1 MPGSEG
7 AMTISRAART
17 ASVALLLVAC
27 AFPAVR
33 AQAPVAA
40 DSTSRGG
47 LRDSLQAQDRASY
60 DAELMQTNPSFQDS
74 VQALLDSLGVEALKK
89 SQRKH
94 LDLRLRFNPARKLLN
109 YNRVEGFVAAA
120 GLDVDQGEAGPHL
133 ELQAGY
139 AFGSERFRHYE
150 SLDIPLHSGT
160 QEVGLELYF
169 EDRVQPYGANRPLLN
184 SIRAFVGG
192 EDAQDYLEREGGG
205 ALLSWRPLRW
215 LRTDAGYEAGEE
227 TSVAKTTEFSLFG
240 EMEKVNAPIDDGIDR
255 RAVAGLEIGTL
266 SRERWRIQ
274 ARHWISGGGLG
285 GDFVYN
291 RTDLG
296 FSVRRYLGRQEFYLQ
311 TVYVRTGADT
321 PVQRLADVGGLTSVR
336 GFRRRAQVGTSAF
349 TSSLEYYVP
358 YDLLAATHL
367 PLLDRTQLQFVPWA
381 DAARTWGGD
390 SDVWIQ
396 SAGIGMQRFLGAFQG
411 FAQVSFLRFDFI
423 FPMGPDRPD
432 DIRYELYFAK
442 GLF

>member
-1 MPGSEG
+1 MPGSQS
-7 AMTISRAART
+7 AMKISRAART
-17 ASVALLLVAC
+17 ASVALLLVAF
-27 AFPAVR
+27 AYPVAN

-40 DSTSRGG
+40 DSTRRSGM
-47 LRDSLQAQDRASY
+47 RDSLQAQDRASY

-74 VQALLDSLGVEALKK
+74 VQALLDSLGVAALKK
-89 SQRKH
+89 AQRKH
-94 LDLRLRFNPARKLLN
+94 LDLHLRYNPARKVLN

-120 GLDVDQGEAGPHL
+120 GVDVDQGEAGPHL

-139 AFGSERFRHYE
+139 AFGTERFRHYE
-150 SLDIPLHSGT
+150 SLDIPLHSGA
-160 QEVGLELYF
+160 QQVGLELYF

-205 ALLSWRPLRW
+205 ALLSWKPRRW
-215 LRTDAGYEAGEE
+215 LQTDVGYEAGEE
-227 TSVAKTTEFSLFG
+227 TSVAATTEFSLFG
-240 EMEKVNAPIDDGIDR
+240 NMEKVNAPIDDGTDR
-255 RAVAGLEIGTL
+255 RAIAGLEIGTL
-266 SRERWRIQ
+266 SRQRWRIQ

-336 GFRRRAQVGTSAF
+336 GFRRRAQVGTSSF

-358 YDLLAATHL
+358 YDLLGATGL
-367 PLLDRTQLQFVPWA
+367 PLLSRTQLQFVPWA

-396 SAGIGMQRFLGAFQG
+396 SAGIGLQRFLGAFQG

-432 DIRYELYFAK
+432 DVRYELYFAR